1 MYALMTARMNT
12 TKATINTIR
21 ILVFNA
27 FKDTPPRA
35 AAPTIFQ
42 PVYPTVLTVT
52 ARRFPLYS
60 S

>member
-1 MYALMTARMNT
+1 MTARMNT

-27 FKDTPPRA
+27 FKDAPPSA

-42 PVYPTVLTVT
+42 PV
-52 ARRFPLYS
+52 
-60 S
+60 